1 MKNSL
6 LIKLESVNDLPL
18 QYQNSPIA
26 DLVAYHNLNFKY
38 KEYESAAL
46 LALMCMDHRKALQVP
61 KNFCYIMRDGGANL
75 KASMFKVSFALSVG
89 GVRHIAIIGHNNC
102 GMVDLHNKK
111 DSFIEGLVA
120 LGWNKEKAKD
130 HFNTYAPE
138 FEIGS
143 EVNFTLSEAKRL
155 RKEYPSVIVAPFLYK
170 VEDSKLYLIR
180 EA

>member
-1 MKNSL
+1 MKNDL
-6 LIKLESVNDLPL
+6 LINLTSVKDLPVE
-18 QYQNSPIA
+18 YQNTPIA
-26 DLVAYHNLNFKY
+26 DLVAYHNLDSDY
-38 KEYESAAL
+38 QEYERATL

-102 GMVDLHNKK
+102 GMVGLHTKKETFIRGLIEMGWDKNKAN
-111 DSFIEGLVA
+111 E
-120 LGWNKEKAKD
+120 
-130 HFNTYAPE
+130 HFNSYAPE

-143 EVNFTLSEAKRL
+143 EIDFTLSEARRL
-155 RKEYPSVIVAPFLYK
+155 RLEYPSVTVAPFLYK

-180 EA
+180 EG